1 MWTPSRLSGTIIA
14 PDNPKAW
21 KGRNPGRWL
30 TFQDVNG
37 LGVSGLGKIDGRG
50 QGWWDISCKRHPQSP
65 GCGKLAPTVLS
76 FIECNQFSISN
87 ILIVNS
93 PQTHILVTGCN
104 NVMIDSLSIK
114 SPETSPNTDGI
125 HISHSTG
132 VFVSNT
138 DIGSGDDCVS
148 IGDYTS
154 HIDIT
159 DVNCGPGHG
168 VSIGSLGRSGNE
180 VRVEN
185 INVNRVNFNKT
196 SNGVRIKTWQDL
208 LTTFLVLCTA
218 SLGLGSDMC
227 QEDGS
232 DVFNVLDYEVV
243 GDGIRD
249 DSTVAFLAAWTAAC
263 GAVLDTST
271 LYIPEGSSFLL
282 NPVKF
287 QGPCM
292 SSSID
297 VQALAFRNCNNL
309 QLSGLTHDNSPR
321 SHTSVVGSTGLTIS
335 NLQITVPEDSPNTD
349 GIDISQSS
357 NIQIHDCIIGTGDDC
372 IAMGG
377 GSANINIT
385 SVACGPGYR
394 ISIGSLGKGG
404 ATDMVEEVHVRNC
417 SFTGTMFGAR
427 IKSWQYPNHVLSS
440 SCLNAQGTSTA
451 INPVVDCL
459 LP

>member
-1 MWTPSRLSGTIIA
+1 MKIILVCTTCSDSQDRVTTLILVLSLLPTLVLTCRDSSEFNVLDYGAFGDGIANDTLAFVEAWNRTCNAESDDASMVVPEGMTFLVYPMAFVGPCNPTYITFLLSGTIIA
-14 PDNPKAW
+14 PDNPEAW
-21 KGRNPGRWL
+21 KGRNPGQWL

-37 LGVSGLGKIDGRG
+37 LGVSGPGKINGRG

-65 GCGKLAPTVLS
+65 VLS

-132 VFVSNT
+132 VFISNT

-196 SNGVRIKTWQDL
+196 SNGVRIKTWQGGSGYARYISFKDITL
-208 LTTFLVLCTA
+208 IAAANPIIIDQFYCTTDKYCTNKT
-218 SLGLGSDMC
+218 
-227 QEDGS
+227 E
-232 DVFNVLDYEVV
+232 
-243 GDGIRD
+243 
-249 DSTVAFLAAWTAAC
+249 
-263 GAVLDTST
+263 AVQ
-271 LYIPEGSSFLL
+271 
-282 NPVKF
+282 V
-287 QGPCM
+287 
-292 SSSID
+292 ID
-297 VQALAFRNCNNL
+297 VSYDGFYGTSITDNAVK
-309 QLSGLTHDNSPR
+309 LSCSET
-321 SHTSVVGSTGLTIS
+321 VGC
-335 NLQITVPEDSPNTD
+335 TD
-349 GIDISQSS
+349 IVLS
-357 NIQIHDCIIGTGDDC
+357 NIDL
-372 IAMGG
+372 
-377 GSANINIT
+377 T
-385 SVACGPGYR
+385 S
-394 ISIGSLGKGG
+394 
-404 ATDMVEEVHVRNC
+404 
-417 SFTGTMFGAR
+417 
-427 IKSWQYPNHVLSS
+427 QYPNHVLSS

>member
-1 MWTPSRLSGTIIA
+1 MANDTLAFVEAWNRTCNAESEDASMVVPEGMTFLVYPMAFVGPCNPTYITFLLSGTIIA
-14 PDNPKAW
+14 PHNPEAW
-21 KGRNPGRWL
+21 KGRNLGQWL

-37 LGVSGLGKIDGRG
+37 LGVSGPGKIDGRG

-76 FIECNQFSISN
+76 FTECNQFSISN

-196 SNGVRIKTWQDL
+196 SNGVRIKTWQVGRGHVRRVVFKNINFTDVKNPIIINQNYRDVKNARKRMK
-208 LTTFLVLCTA
+208 TGVEISHVRYSGTFGTSKTEVAINLDCSQAVPCTNI
-218 SLGLGSDMC
+218 L
-227 QEDGS
+227 
-232 DVFNVLDYEVV
+232 
-243 GDGIRD
+243 
-249 DSTVAFLAAWTAAC
+249 
-263 GAVLDTST
+263 LDTVE
-271 LYIPEGSSFLL
+271 LE
-282 NPVKF
+282 
-287 QGPCM
+287 
-292 SSSID
+292 SSSPGKRVIS
-297 VQALAFRNCNNL
+297 FCNNAY
-309 QLSGLTHDNSPR
+309 GNATG
-321 SHTSVVGSTGLTIS
+321 VVK
-335 NLQITVPEDSPNTD
+335 PN
-349 GIDISQSS
+349 
-357 NIQIHDCIIGTGDDC
+357 
-372 IAMGG
+372 
-377 GSANINIT
+377 
-385 SVACGPGYR
+385 
-394 ISIGSLGKGG
+394 
-404 ATDMVEEVHVRNC
+404 
-417 SFTGTMFGAR
+417 
-427 IKSWQYPNHVLSS
+427 
-440 SCLNAQGTSTA
+440 SCLLKQF
-451 INPVVDCL
+451 
-459 LP
+459 